1 MAKFKVDTDLIHQLA
16 ALLEETG
23 LSEIELGE
31 GTRRVRVARGG
42 GAPSSPAPNESA
54 PPAEADPAPAPAVDA
69 SHPGAVISPMVGIV
83 HVAPEPGAP
92 PYVVVGDT
100 VSEGQTLCIV
110 EAMKYPNA
118 ISAPRAGTV
127 ARILIRDGDP
137 VEYGEV
143 LMILD

>member
-31 GTRRVRVARGG
+31 GDRRVRVARGG
-42 GAPSSPAPNESA
+42 RAPSSTAPNESA
-54 PPAEADPAPAPAVDA
+54 LPAEADPAPAADA
-69 SHPGAVISPMVGIV
+69 SHPGAVISPMVGTV
-83 HVAPEPGAP
+83 YVAPEPGAP
-92 PYVVVGDT
+92 PFVNVGDT
-100 VSEGQTLCIV
+100 VNEGQTLCIV

-127 ARILIRDGDP
+127 AQILISDGEP

-143 LMILD
+143 LLILD